1 MALTTDMYEV
11 RNNFSPPRIN
21 EMGVRNEHPF
31 SLRQYSQFSRP
42 LVKSVYHGTGSLS
55 YLG

>member
-31 SLRQYSQFSRP
+31 SLRQYPQFSRP